1 MDDHRNEAQLI
12 GAGSDDGTFVLLKSH
27 QGHTSQSYSIQVNLT
42 VYKSILQFREKHP
55 QAVAPP
61 PPQRQLCPQYVPVEM
76 LCFSV
81 SIRGRGHQLDSTKSD
96 FHPT

>member
-42 VYKSILQFREKHP
+42 VYKSILQYTSQSYSLEKNILK
-55 QAVAPP
+55 Q
-61 PPQRQLCPQYVPVEM
+61 
-76 LCFSV
+76 
-81 SIRGRGHQLDSTKSD
+81 
-96 FHPT
+96 